1 MLLGLLTALLLV
13 VVVAALLL
21 GARSSRRRP
30 RGGQPLAEKSF
41 AEPTSFDLGQ
51 WQPDRPINLL
61 LEVDHLQLDGT
72 TLRGQIRVKR
82 YRLSKQGDQAILGA
96 HCQLL
101 KRFLDFNSQSLQRCL
116 DLQSGERI
124 DDLPAF
130 LEASHAASQQGQLD
144 RLYQSHQDELAL
156 LLYVGRADGVLQR
169 REKEL
174 IAHYLAGRF
183 TGGFLQVEEI
193 ARDLA
198 WKPVPNKNDF
208 RLATQR
214 LVQLEAELKNQIVQ
228 LCRQLIEVKETL
240 DGDEEASMA
249 EVIALLQP

>member
-1 MLLGLLTALLLV
+1 M
-13 VVVAALLL
+13 
-21 GARSSRRRP
+21 
-30 RGGQPLAEKSF
+30 
-41 AEPTSFDLGQ
+41 
-51 WQPDRPINLL
+51 
-61 LEVDHLQLDGT
+61 DGT
-72 TLRGQIRVKR
+72 TLRGEIRVKR
-82 YRLSKQGDQAILGA
+82 YRLGKQGDQAILGA

-101 KRFLDFNSQSLQRCL
+101 KQFLEFNSQSLQGCL
-116 DLQSGERI
+116 DLQGGQRI

-130 LEASHAASQQGQLD
+130 LEASHAASQQGQLE
-144 RLYQSHQDELAL
+144 RLYQSHQDELVV

-174 IAHYLAGRF
+174 IAHYLVGRF
-183 TGGFLQVEEI
+183 KGGALQVEEV

-198 WKPVPNKNDF
+198 WKPVPNHDDF

-214 LVQLEAELKNQIVQ
+214 LVQLEASLKNQIVQ

-240 DGDEEASMA
+240 DGDEESSMA

>member
-1 MLLGLLTALLLV
+1 MLLW
-13 VVVAALLL
+13 LL
-21 GARSSRRRP
+21 GARRSRRRP
-30 RGGQPLAEKSF
+30 RGGQPLAEQPPAEKTF
-41 AEPTSFDLGQ
+41 AAPTSFDLGL
-51 WQPDRPINLL
+51 WQPDRPFNLL

-116 DLQSGERI
+116 DLQSGEWI

-144 RLYQSHQDELAL
+144 RLYQSHQDEIAV

-183 TGGFLQVEEI
+183 TGGALQVEEI
-193 ARDLA
+193 AHDLA
-198 WKPVPNKNDF
+198 WKPVPNRDDF

-214 LVQLEAELKNQIVQ
+214 LALLDASLKNQIVQ

>member
-1 MLLGLLTALLLV
+1 LLLW
-13 VVVAALLL
+13 LL
-21 GARSSRRRP
+21 GARRLRRRS
-30 RGGQPLAEKSF
+30 RGGQPPAEKSF
-41 AEPTSFDLGQ
+41 AAPTSFDSGL

-61 LEVDHLQLDGT
+61 LEVDHPQVDGT

-116 DLQSGERI
+116 DLQSGELI

-144 RLYQSHQDELAL
+144 RLYQSHQDELAV

-183 TGGFLQVEEI
+183 TGGALQVEEI

-198 WKPVPNKNDF
+198 WKPVPNHDDF

-214 LVQLEAELKNQIVQ
+214 LALLDASLKNQIVQ
-228 LCRQLIEVKETL
+228 LCRQLIVVKETL

>member
-1 MLLGLLTALLLV
+1 LLLWLLTALLLV
-13 VVVAALLL
+13 LVVAALLL
-21 GARSSRRRP
+21 VARHSRRRP
-30 RGGQPLAEKSF
+30 RGGQPQATKRLAVP
-41 AEPTSFDLGQ
+41 ASFDLGL

-61 LEVDHLQLDGT
+61 LEVDHLQVDGT
-72 TLRGQIRVKR
+72 ILRGQIRVKR
-82 YRLSKQGDQAILGA
+82 YRLSAEGDQAVLGA
-96 HCQLL
+96 HCQILQ
-101 KRFLDFNSQSLQRCL
+101 KFQDFNSQSLRRCL
-116 DLQSGERI
+116 DLQSGEWI
-124 DDLPAF
+124 DNLPVF

-144 RLYQSHQDELAL
+144 RLYQSHQDELAV

-183 TGGFLQVEEI
+183 IGGGLQVEEI

-198 WKPVPNKNDF
+198 WKPVPNQDDF
-208 RLATQR
+208 RLAAQR
-214 LVQLEAELKNQIVQ
+214 LSLLEASLKKQIVQ

-240 DGDEEASMA
+240 DGDEEGSMA

>member
-1 MLLGLLTALLLV
+1 LLSW
-13 VVVAALLL
+13 LL
-21 GARSSRRRP
+21 GARRSGRRP
-30 RGGQPLAEKSF
+30 RGGQSPAEKSF
-41 AEPTSFDLGQ
+41 AAPTSFDLGL

-82 YRLSKQGDQAILGA
+82 FRLSKQGDQAILGA

-101 KRFLDFNSQSLQRCL
+101 KRFIDFNSQSLQRCL
-116 DLQSGERI
+116 DLQSGEWI

-144 RLYQSHQDELAL
+144 RLYQSHQDELAV

-183 TGGFLQVEEI
+183 TGGGLQVEEI

-198 WKPVPNKNDF
+198 WKPVPNRDDF

-214 LVQLEAELKNQIVQ
+214 LALLDASLKDQIVQ
-228 LCRQLIEVKETL
+228 LCRQLIVVKETL

>member
-1 MLLGLLTALLLV
+1 MLLW
-13 VVVAALLL
+13 LL
-21 GARSSRRRP
+21 GAWRSRRLS
-30 RGGQPLAEKSF
+30 RGGQPPAEKSF
-41 AEPTSFDLGQ
+41 AAPTSFDLGL

-61 LEVDHLQLDGT
+61 LEVDHLQVDGT

>member
-1 MLLGLLTALLLV
+1 MLLW
-13 VVVAALLL
+13 LL
-21 GARSSRRRP
+21 GARRSRRRP
-30 RGGQPLAEKSF
+30 RGGQPLAEQPPAEKTF
-41 AEPTSFDLGQ
+41 AAPTSFDLGL
-51 WQPDRPINLL
+51 WQPDRPFNLL

>member
-1 MLLGLLTALLLV
+1 V
-13 VVVAALLL
+13 
-21 GARSSRRRP
+21 
-30 RGGQPLAEKSF
+30 
-41 AEPTSFDLGQ
+41 
-51 WQPDRPINLL
+51 
-61 LEVDHLQLDGT
+61 DGT
-72 TLRGQIRVKR
+72 ILRGEIRVKR

-116 DLQSGERI
+116 DLESGQRI

-144 RLYQSHQDELAL
+144 RLYQSHQDELAV
-156 LLYVGRADGVLQR
+156 LLYVGRADGVLQW

-174 IAHYLAGRF
+174 IAHYLVGRF
-183 TGGFLQVEEI
+183 TGGSLQVEEI

-198 WKPVPNKNDF
+198 WKPVPNHDDF
-208 RLATQR
+208 KLATQR
-214 LVQLEAELKNQIVQ
+214 LAQLEASLKKQIVQ

>member
-1 MLLGLLTALLLV
+1 MLLW
-13 VVVAALLL
+13 LL
-21 GARSSRRRP
+21 GARRSRRRP
-30 RGGQPLAEKSF
+30 RGGQPPAEKTF
-41 AEPTSFDLGQ
+41 AAPTSFDLGQ

-61 LEVDHLQLDGT
+61 LEVDHLQVDGT
-72 TLRGQIRVKR
+72 TLRGEIRVKR

-101 KRFLDFNSQSLQRCL
+101 KRFLEFNSQSLQGCL
-116 DLQSGERI
+116 DLQSGQRI

-130 LEASHAASQQGQLD
+130 LEASHAASQQGQLE
-144 RLYQSHQDELAL
+144 RLYQSHQDELAV

-174 IAHYLAGRF
+174 IAHYLVGRF
-183 TGGFLQVEEI
+183 TGGALQVDEI
-193 ARDLA
+193 AHDLA
-198 WKPVPNKNDF
+198 WKPVPNRDDF

-214 LVQLEAELKNQIVQ
+214 LALLEASLKSQIVQ

-240 DGDEEASMA
+240 DGDEEGSMA

>member
-1 MLLGLLTALLLV
+1 MLLW
-13 VVVAALLL
+13 LL
-21 GARSSRRRP
+21 GARRSRRRP
-30 RGGQPLAEKSF
+30 RGGQPPAEKTF
-41 AEPTSFDLGQ
+41 AAPTSFDLGQ

-61 LEVDHLQLDGT
+61 LEVDHLQVDGT
-72 TLRGQIRVKR
+72 TLRGEIRVKR

-101 KRFLDFNSQSLQRCL
+101 KRFLEFNSQSLQGCL
-116 DLQSGERI
+116 DLQSGQRI

-130 LEASHAASQQGQLD
+130 LEASHAASQQGQLE
-144 RLYQSHQDELAL
+144 RLYQSHQDELVV

-183 TGGFLQVEEI
+183 TGGALQVEEI

-198 WKPVPNKNDF
+198 WKPVPNHDDF
-208 RLATQR
+208 RLAIQR
-214 LVQLEAELKNQIVQ
+214 LALLEASLKSQIVQ
-228 LCRQLIEVKETL
+228 LCGQLIEVKETL
-240 DGDEEASMA
+240 DGDEEVSMA
-249 EVIALLQP
+249 EVISLLQL

>member
-1 MLLGLLTALLLV
+1 MLSW
-13 VVVAALLL
+13 LL
-21 GARSSRRRP
+21 GARRSGRRP
-30 RGGQPLAEKSF
+30 RGGQPPAEKSF
-41 AEPTSFDLGQ
+41 AAPTSFDSGL

-101 KRFLDFNSQSLQRCL
+101 KRFLDFNSKSLQRCL
-116 DLQSGERI
+116 DLQSGEWI

-144 RLYQSHQDELAL
+144 RLYQSHQDELTV

-183 TGGFLQVEEI
+183 TGGALQVEEI

-198 WKPVPNKNDF
+198 WKPVPNRDDF

-214 LVQLEAELKNQIVQ
+214 LALLDASQKDQIVQ
-228 LCRQLIEVKETL
+228 LCRQLIVVKETL

>member
-1 MLLGLLTALLLV
+1 M
-13 VVVAALLL
+13 
-21 GARSSRRRP
+21 
-30 RGGQPLAEKSF
+30 
-41 AEPTSFDLGQ
+41 
-51 WQPDRPINLL
+51 

-101 KRFLDFNSQSLQRCL
+101 KRFIDFNSQSLQRCL
-116 DLQSGERI
+116 DLQSGEWI

-130 LEASHAASQQGQLD
+130 LEASHAASQQGQLY
-144 RLYQSHQDELAL
+144 RLYQSHQDELAV

-183 TGGFLQVEEI
+183 TGGGLQVEEI

-198 WKPVPNKNDF
+198 WKPVPNRDDF

-214 LVQLEAELKNQIVQ
+214 LALLDASLKDQIVQ
-228 LCRQLIEVKETL
+228 LCRQLIVVKETI
-240 DGDEEASMA
+240 DGAEEASMA
-249 EVIALLQP
+249 EVIALLQS

>member
-30 RGGQPLAEKSF
+30 RGGQPPAEKSF

>member
-1 MLLGLLTALLLV
+1 M
-13 VVVAALLL
+13 
-21 GARSSRRRP
+21 
-30 RGGQPLAEKSF
+30 
-41 AEPTSFDLGQ
+41 
-51 WQPDRPINLL
+51 
-61 LEVDHLQLDGT
+61 DGT
-72 TLRGQIRVKR
+72 TLRGEIRVKR

-101 KRFLDFNSQSLQRCL
+101 KQFLDFNSQSLQRCL
-116 DLQSGERI
+116 DLESGQLI

-144 RLYQSHQDELAL
+144 RLYQSHQDELAV

-174 IAHYLAGRF
+174 IAHYLVGRF
-183 TGGFLQVEEI
+183 TGGALQVEEI

-198 WKPVPNKNDF
+198 WKPVPNHDDF

-214 LVQLEAELKNQIVQ
+214 LAQLEASLKSQIVQ

>member
-1 MLLGLLTALLLV
+1 M
-13 VVVAALLL
+13 
-21 GARSSRRRP
+21 
-30 RGGQPLAEKSF
+30 
-41 AEPTSFDLGQ
+41 
-51 WQPDRPINLL
+51 
-61 LEVDHLQLDGT
+61 DGT

-116 DLQSGERI
+116 DLQSGEWI

-144 RLYQSHQDELAL
+144 RLYQSHQDEIAV

-183 TGGFLQVEEI
+183 TGGALQVEEI

-198 WKPVPNKNDF
+198 WKPVPNHDDF

-214 LVQLEAELKNQIVQ
+214 LALLDASLKDQIVQ

>member
-1 MLLGLLTALLLV
+1 MLLW
-13 VVVAALLL
+13 LL
-21 GARSSRRRP
+21 GARYSRRRS
-30 RGGQPLAEKSF
+30 RGGQPPAEKSF
-41 AEPTSFDLGQ
+41 VAPTSFDSGL

-82 YRLSKQGDQAILGA
+82 FRLSKQGDQAILGA

-116 DLQSGERI
+116 DLQSGEWI

-144 RLYQSHQDELAL
+144 RLYQSYQDELAV

-183 TGGFLQVEEI
+183 TGGGLQVEEI

-198 WKPVPNKNDF
+198 WKPVPNRDDF

-214 LVQLEAELKNQIVQ
+214 LALLDPSLKDQIVQ
-228 LCRQLIEVKETL
+228 LCRQLIVVKETL

>member
-1 MLLGLLTALLLV
+1 LLLGLLTALLLV

>member
-1 MLLGLLTALLLV
+1 MLSW
-13 VVVAALLL
+13 LL

-249 EVIALLQP
+249 ELISLLQP

>member
-1 MLLGLLTALLLV
+1 M
-13 VVVAALLL
+13 
-21 GARSSRRRP
+21 
-30 RGGQPLAEKSF
+30 
-41 AEPTSFDLGQ
+41 
-51 WQPDRPINLL
+51 
-61 LEVDHLQLDGT
+61 DGT

-116 DLQSGERI
+116 DLQSGELI

-144 RLYQSHQDELAL
+144 RLYQSHQDELAV

-183 TGGFLQVEEI
+183 TGGALQVEEI

-198 WKPVPNKNDF
+198 WKPVPNHDDF

-214 LVQLEAELKNQIVQ
+214 LALLDASLKNQIVH
-228 LCRQLIEVKETL
+228 LCRQLIVVKETL

>member
-1 MLLGLLTALLLV
+1 MLLW
-13 VVVAALLL
+13 LL
-21 GARSSRRRP
+21 GARRSRRRP
-30 RGGQPLAEKSF
+30 RGGQPLAEQPPAEKSF
-41 AEPTSFDLGQ
+41 AAPTSFDLGL

>member
-1 MLLGLLTALLLV
+1 LGV
-13 VVVAALLL
+13 
-21 GARSSRRRP
+21 
-30 RGGQPLAEKSF
+30 
-41 AEPTSFDLGQ
+41 GQ
-51 WQPDRPINLL
+51 WQ
-61 LEVDHLQLDGT
+61 VDGT
-72 TLRGQIRVKR
+72 TLRGEIRVKR

-101 KRFLDFNSQSLQRCL
+101 KRYLDFNSQSLQRCL
-116 DLQSGERI
+116 DLESGQLI

-144 RLYQSHQDELAL
+144 RLYQSHQDELAV

-174 IAHYLAGRF
+174 IAHYLVGRF
-183 TGGFLQVEEI
+183 TGGSLQVEEI

-198 WKPVPNKNDF
+198 WKPVPNHDDF
-208 RLATQR
+208 KLATQR
-214 LVQLEAELKNQIVQ
+214 LAQLEASLKKQIVQ

>member
-1 MLLGLLTALLLV
+1 MLSW
-13 VVVAALLL
+13 LL
-21 GARSSRRRP
+21 GARRSGRRP
-30 RGGQPLAEKSF
+30 RGGQSPAEKSF
-41 AEPTSFDLGQ
+41 AAPTSFDLGL

-82 YRLSKQGDQAILGA
+82 FRLSKQGDQAILGA

-101 KRFLDFNSQSLQRCL
+101 KRFIDFNSQSLQRCL
-116 DLQSGERI
+116 DLQSGEWI

-144 RLYQSHQDELAL
+144 RLYQSHQDELAV

-183 TGGFLQVEEI
+183 TGGGLQVEEI

-198 WKPVPNKNDF
+198 WKPVPNRDDF

-214 LVQLEAELKNQIVQ
+214 LALLDASLKDQIVQ
-228 LCRQLIEVKETL
+228 LCRQLIVVKETL

>member
-1 MLLGLLTALLLV
+1 LLSW
-13 VVVAALLL
+13 LL
-21 GARSSRRRP
+21 GARRSGRRP
-30 RGGQPLAEKSF
+30 RGGQPPAEKSF
-41 AEPTSFDLGQ
+41 AAPTSFDSGL

-116 DLQSGERI
+116 DLQSGEWI

-144 RLYQSHQDELAL
+144 RLYQSHQDELVV

-174 IAHYLAGRF
+174 IAHYLVGRF
-183 TGGFLQVEEI
+183 KGGDLQVEEI

-198 WKPVPNKNDF
+198 WKPVPNHDDF

-214 LVQLEAELKNQIVQ
+214 LVQLEASLKNQIVQ

-240 DGDEEASMA
+240 DGDEESSMA

>member
-1 MLLGLLTALLLV
+1 
-13 VVVAALLL
+13 
-21 GARSSRRRP
+21 
-30 RGGQPLAEKSF
+30 
-41 AEPTSFDLGQ
+41 
-51 WQPDRPINLL
+51 
-61 LEVDHLQLDGT
+61 
-72 TLRGQIRVKR
+72 LRGEIRVKR

-116 DLQSGERI
+116 DLETGQRI

-144 RLYQSHQDELAL
+144 RLYQSHQDELAV

-174 IAHYLAGRF
+174 IAHYLVGRF
-183 TGGFLQVEEI
+183 TGGALQVEEI

-198 WKPVPNKNDF
+198 WKPVPNHDDF

-214 LVQLEAELKNQIVQ
+214 LAQLEASLKKQIVQ

>member
-41 AEPTSFDLGQ
+41 AEPTTFDLGQ

>member
-1 MLLGLLTALLLV
+1 M
-13 VVVAALLL
+13 VVAALLL
-21 GARSSRRRP
+21 GARRSRRRP
-30 RGGQPLAEKSF
+30 RGGHPLAEQTPAEKSF
-41 AEPTSFDLGQ
+41 AAPTSFDLGL

-61 LEVDHLQLDGT
+61 LEVDHLQVDGT

-82 YRLSKQGDQAILGA
+82 YRLSQEGDQAILGA

-116 DLQSGERI
+116 DLQSGEWI

-130 LEASHAASQQGQLD
+130 LEASHEASQQGKLD
-144 RLYQSHQDELAL
+144 RLYQSHQDELAV

-174 IAHYLAGRF
+174 IAYYLTGRF
-183 TGGFLQVEEI
+183 TGGSLQVEEI
-193 ARDLA
+193 AHDLA
-198 WKPVPNKNDF
+198 WKPVPNRDDF
-208 RLATQR
+208 RLATKR
-214 LVQLEAELKNQIVQ
+214 LALLDASLKDQIVQ
-228 LCRQLIEVKETL
+228 LCRQLIEVKDTL
-240 DGDEEASMA
+240 DGDEEGSMA

>member
-1 MLLGLLTALLLV
+1 LPITFSCFGV
-13 VVVAALLL
+13 
-21 GARSSRRRP
+21 
-30 RGGQPLAEKSF
+30 
-41 AEPTSFDLGQ
+41 GQ
-51 WQPDRPINLL
+51 W
-61 LEVDHLQLDGT
+61 QLDGT
-72 TLRGQIRVKR
+72 TLRGEIRVKR

-101 KRFLDFNSQSLQRCL
+101 KRYLDFNSQSLQRCL
-116 DLQSGERI
+116 DLESGQLI

-144 RLYQSHQDELAL
+144 RLYQSHQDELAV

-174 IAHYLAGRF
+174 IAHYLVGRF
-183 TGGFLQVEEI
+183 TGGSLQVEEI

-198 WKPVPNKNDF
+198 WKPVPNHDDF
-208 RLATQR
+208 KLATQR
-214 LVQLEAELKNQIVQ
+214 LAQLEASLKKQIVQ

>member
-1 MLLGLLTALLLV
+1 M
-13 VVVAALLL
+13 
-21 GARSSRRRP
+21 
-30 RGGQPLAEKSF
+30 
-41 AEPTSFDLGQ
+41 
-51 WQPDRPINLL
+51 

>member
-1 MLLGLLTALLLV
+1 MLFGLLTALLLV

-144 RLYQSHQDELAL
+144 RLYQSHKDELAL

>member
-1 MLLGLLTALLLV
+1 MLLW
-13 VVVAALLL
+13 LL
-21 GARSSRRRP
+21 GARRSGRRP
-30 RGGQPLAEKSF
+30 RGGQPPAEKSF
-41 AEPTSFDLGQ
+41 AAPTSFDLGP

-156 LLYVGRADGVLQR
+156 LLYVGCADGVLQR